1 MTEKQAVDKGYRNTG
16 IYGRYKG
23 EIKARKHDNE
33 FADYRTV
40 LVVKPDSKY
49 SRGIVGEGYSIY
61 VEAKYFA
68 DARIKDLFK
77 KLEEIQGRKEGAK
90 IEYQDN
96 LRKIDHDAVKY
107 REELEKLM
115 SAKQVKKEA

>member
-1 MTEKQAVDKGYRNTG
+1 MTEKQAVDKGYRFTG
-16 IYGRYKG
+16 IYERDK
-23 EIKARKHDNE
+23 EEVKSRKKELE
-33 FADYRTV
+33 FKNYRTV
-40 LVVKPDSKY
+40 VVVVPDSKY
-49 SRGIVGEGYSIY
+49 SRGPKGTGYSLY
-61 VEAKYFA
+61 AETKYFT
-68 DARIKDLFK
+68 DVRIKDLFK
-77 KLEEIQGRKEGAK
+77 KLEGIQGRKEGAK